1 MALRALQT
9 AEEPVFLFLH
19 GYDCHTPYIKP
30 GPAGRAMTPEYD
42 GPFLDLAHN
51 PLTYERIHHDVYAPD
66 FEPSQLFTKDGPSF
80 LATDLFSALPDHI
93 ASKGTHTITLTPDD
107 LAFLKGTYDS
117 AVLYADMWLEIFFQE
132 LKERG
137 QWDNTVIAIISDHG
151 EDLLDHG
158 VFNHRAGLW
167 DSTTHVPMIIWGPG
181 VPALHIDQTVST
193 IDLGAT
199 LLGAVGLDETRFPGN
214 DWLNHPPSPRPPVVS
229 EGIGLTPVTR

>member
-1 MALRALQT
+1 
-9 AEEPVFLFLH
+9 
-19 GYDCHTPYIKP
+19 
-30 GPAGRAMTPEYD
+30 
-42 GPFLDLAHN
+42 
-51 PLTYERIHHDVYAPD
+51 
-66 FEPSQLFTKDGPSF
+66 
-80 LATDLFSALPDHI
+80 
-93 ASKGTHTITLTPDD
+93 
-107 LAFLKGTYDS
+107 
-117 AVLYADMWLEIFFQE
+117 MWLEIFFQE